1 VLFLKSIRPLAP
13 PLLHALARTDT
24 RIAGGRAA
32 GSGVREL
39 LDHTTARATC
49 GQGDAQA
56 SLETA
61 SMTPQETFVTR
72 LRRHRERNRI
82 SLDEIAAETRVKKEL
97 FEALEANDLSSWPR
111 GLYAR
116 AWVRTY
122 ACAVG
127 LDPIDTVDE
136 FCRLFPNGDR
146 RGHATMQD
154 IAAIVAS
161 GGEFKDEF
169 PHPERRQSTL
179 RGQAAAAPRRPSW
192 HHSVLDAAK
201 SASDAVF
208 GLARHVRVRTRAG
221 AKPT

>member
-1 VLFLKSIRPLAP
+1 
-13 PLLHALARTDT
+13 
-24 RIAGGRAA
+24 
-32 GSGVREL
+32 
-39 LDHTTARATC
+39 
-49 GQGDAQA
+49 
-56 SLETA
+56 
-61 SMTPQETFVTR
+61 MTPQETFVTH

-97 FEALEANDLSSWPR
+97 FEALEANDLSAWPR

-154 IAAIVAS
+154 IAAIVDTV
-161 GGEFKDEF
+161 GEFKDEF
-169 PHPERRQSTL
+169 PLQERRQSVL
-179 RGQAAAAPRRPSW
+179 RAKAAPAPPRTSW
-192 HHSVLDAAK
+192 QSAVVDVAK
-201 SASDAVF
+201 SASDAVVGF
-208 GLARHVRVRTRAG
+208 ARRRTRV
-221 AKPT
+221 KHT

>member
-1 VLFLKSIRPLAP
+1 
-13 PLLHALARTDT
+13 
-24 RIAGGRAA
+24 
-32 GSGVREL
+32 
-39 LDHTTARATC
+39 
-49 GQGDAQA
+49 
-56 SLETA
+56 
-61 SMTPQETFVTR
+61 MTPQETFVTR

-82 SLDEIAAETRVKKEL
+82 SLEEIAAATRVKKEL
-97 FEALEANDLSSWPR
+97 FEALEANDLSAWPR

-161 GGEFKDEF
+161 VGEFKDEF
-169 PHPERRQSTL
+169 PHPGAPAVGAAGQGRRGPG
-179 RGQAAAAPRRPSW
+179 RAPRGRPPSW
-192 HHSVLDAAK
+192 TPPRAPQ
-201 SASDAVF
+201 
-208 GLARHVRVRTRAG
+208 TRWPVSPG
-221 AKPT
+221 T